1 MKTLKD
7 LRKDNITKE
16 GLETILKKNKL
27 QDHVSIDWIN
37 DKLVNFVISQDTAAD
52 KEELEKKKEEIAK
65 DIKNDKKEKDTNESL
80 MPLPIDE
87 KTAKLKGDVK
97 IIIKD
102 LYKTITDDVTSKLS
116 VRRCNVIYK
125 DKEVGTI
132 KIPMNSLKDLA
143 VNPYGNVSCILTLD
157 DGDLNILLRALK
169 KDEIK
174 ENLIS
179 EGLMDGP
186 VGFAAVVAGI
196 TGLFSGHGNAFSAL
210 GTIIFGGILGGTA
223 SIIAKKKA
231 KKKEAEEKD
240 KEADEKAK
248 DMFERSRERLI
259 SSVDDKTY
267 GEDDVKNIMDF
278 FYDPSG
284 NPYSI
289 DEINEKLDGCD
300 PKDVKALK
308 KAADEYYEKNKGAIE
323 AQRERDVKLTPEE
336 LDSLKE
342 HNKSLIEK
350 RTKEEEIKR
359 IDKDLDT
366 LDEEIEK
373 LKDKD
378 DEPSKRALARLQE
391 ERDNKKQEREETVHR
406 IDELNTSI
414 EETQKKVDEVN
425 KNNPPLTQKEKDEA
439 NREANKD
446 NIKELDKQI
455 SDLEK
460 KIKSGKDENGNQYT
474 KQEIEDMKDTLK
486 NTQLD
491 RAEAYGGPEERSKL
505 EAEFKTGASRSE
517 IQSLRDNVKS
527 SKEKLDS
534 VLKDPNSSTEAK
546 KEALDSYKENID
558 ALNFVDPGCKDV
570 TDAEKI
576 YNSSAKTVNND
587 RLAIL
592 KNKIQNGTDE
602 EKTAAAAE
610 YQKISRENWNIDH
623 PEDKDLSDEELDT
636 KILKNTKSPEEAEAI
651 KLGREAMESEE
662 QKKQRE
668 RENKDDKAKLQ
679 QLQDDLAK
687 CKFKPEDY
695 PKKVAEIH
703 NLQDKL
709 KLNGV
714 ELSAAES
721 AEPQDYKS
729 YATAKAHREDAE
741 KIAAEMERNQTKTS
755 SEDDY
760 NAFNKAYDDNMKK
773 LGEIYG
779 TDEEGNPNLPEDIKK
794 RLDDAKQYADDT
806 HDVAIQRKD
815 ATSVDS
821 QKEKAKVGID
831 KLTDEEKDKLND
843 LRSRKDELSDEEK
856 LELRKMEVFID
867 DPDATNYTEFSD
879 TIKNNEAA
887 AKAEKEAKANA
898 EEKLDNLRKKVE
910 NGEELDTLDQAEWN
924 AACKTAG
931 IKGADAKIPTVKTDA
946 PEKAKVGIDKLSS
959 EQKSEYSTL
968 MQKKF
973 DDLNDDEKKQRIR
986 LQKFIDGDYK
996 SIDDISDDDVEA
1008 EITKRKE
1015 DKANKEAEREDA
1027 KTLQDAL
1034 KKQLENGEELD
1045 DEQLAAWN
1053 NANKV
1058 LGSNEKPPKPTK
1070 KAAEAEKTGLDKLSD
1085 EELKEYEKLLKMSP
1099 EALEKDDEST
1109 KRLLQYKAYID
1120 KNSYKSLDDA
1130 KEDAEE
1136 TWNKMSRDKINAQ
1149 LDADRKKQEKE
1160 ISDRQKNKKT
1170 EEYKSRY
1177 DELTPAQQKEVEDI
1191 QNMDPEDIKK
1201 DPEMQKKAR
1210 VYAKFFDGASLEDAT
1225 SEVEKEIEN
1234 ETKKE
1239 RDKKVGNGLKTVSQ
1253 LKAEQEPK
1261 SQKISLTDE
1270 QSKELTEL
1278 LGKDSRSDE
1287 EEIRMRTL
1295 TLMSSKGLSEEDAKK
1310 EAEKNYN
1317 DEKTKEDSRK
1327 ADEMA
1332 LAMLVADDPKITE
1345 TDSYKELAKNY
1356 KEKYG
1361 VDFNSKKALEIAT
1374 DGEGSNGDLENDK
1387 DDNDAEGKNVN
1398 PATIWRKRKK
1408 KNGTGLTTY
1417 FYNAKGDSISP
1428 TVFQDKMDAYNE
1440 KKKKNKEKAEKERN
1454 KANESRVFKLGKGRL
1469 KTLQEM
1475 KSK

>member
-7 LRKDNITKE
+7 LRKDDITKE

-37 DKLVNFVISQDTAAD
+37 DKLVNFIISQDTAAD

-102 LYKTITDDVTSKLS
+102 LYKTIADDVTSKLS

-174 ENLIS
+174 ESLIS

-186 VGFAAVVAGI
+186 VGFAAVIAGI
-196 TGLFSGHGNAFSAL
+196 TGLFSGHGNVFSAL
-210 GTIIFGGILGGTA
+210 GTMVFGGILGGAA

-231 KKKEAEEKD
+231 KKKEDAEKD

-259 SSVDDKTY
+259 SSIDDKTY

-284 NPYSI
+284 TPYSI

-323 AQRERDVKLTPEE
+323 AQRERDAKLTPED

-342 HNKSLIEK
+342 HNKNLIEK

-391 ERDNKKQEREETVHR
+391 ERDNKKHKREETVHR

-446 NIKELDKQI
+446 DIKELDKQI

-474 KQEIEDMKDTLK
+474 KQEIEDMRDTLK

-505 EAEFKTGASRSE
+505 EAEFKSGASRSE

-546 KEALDSYKENID
+546 KEALDSYKKSID
-558 ALNFVDPGCKDV
+558 ALNFVDPDCKDV

-592 KNKIQNGTDE
+592 KNKMQNGTDE
-602 EKTAAAAE
+602 EKTDAAAE

-623 PEDKDLSDEELDT
+623 PEDKDLSDEELDA
-636 KILKNTKSPEEAEAI
+636 KILKNTKSSEEAEAI

-668 RENKDDKAKLQ
+668 RENKDNKDKLH

-695 PKKVAEIH
+695 PKKVAEIRD
-703 NLQDKL
+703 LQDKL
-709 KLNGV
+709 KSNGA

-806 HDVAIQRKD
+806 HDVAIRRKD

-910 NGEELDTLDQAEWN
+910 NGEELDALDQAEWN
-924 AACKTAG
+924 AACKTTGKTGADAKIPTVRTVAPEKKVG
-931 IKGADAKIPTVKTDA
+931 IDKLTDEEKDKLNDLRSRKDELSDEEKLELRKMEVFIDDPDATNYTEFSDTIKNNEAAAKAEKEAKANAEEKLDNLRKKVENGEELDAVDQAEWNAACKTTGKKGADAKIPTVRT
-946 PEKAKVGIDKLSS
+946 
-959 EQKSEYSTL
+959 
-968 MQKKF
+968 
-973 DDLNDDEKKQRIR
+973 
-986 LQKFIDGDYK
+986 
-996 SIDDISDDDVEA
+996 
-1008 EITKRKE
+1008 
-1015 DKANKEAEREDA
+1015 
-1027 KTLQDAL
+1027 
-1034 KKQLENGEELD
+1034 
-1045 DEQLAAWN
+1045 
-1053 NANKV
+1053 
-1058 LGSNEKPPKPTK
+1058 
-1070 KAAEAEKTGLDKLSD
+1070 
-1085 EELKEYEKLLKMSP
+1085 
-1099 EALEKDDEST
+1099 
-1109 KRLLQYKAYID
+1109 
-1120 KNSYKSLDDA
+1120 
-1130 KEDAEE
+1130 
-1136 TWNKMSRDKINAQ
+1136 
-1149 LDADRKKQEKE
+1149 
-1160 ISDRQKNKKT
+1160 
-1170 EEYKSRY
+1170 
-1177 DELTPAQQKEVEDI
+1177 
-1191 QNMDPEDIKK
+1191 
-1201 DPEMQKKAR
+1201 
-1210 VYAKFFDGASLEDAT
+1210 
-1225 SEVEKEIEN
+1225 
-1234 ETKKE
+1234 
-1239 RDKKVGNGLKTVSQ
+1239 
-1253 LKAEQEPK
+1253 EQEPEP
-1261 SQKISLTDE
+1261 QKISLTDE

-1317 DEKTKEDSRK
+1317 DEKTKEDNRK

-1361 VDFNSKKALEIAT
+1361 VDFNPKKALEIAT
-1374 DGEGSNGDLENDK
+1374 DGEESNGDLENDK

-1408 KNGTGLTTY
+1408 KNGKGLTKN
-1417 FYNAKGDSISP
+1417 FYNAKGDSIP
-1428 TVFQDKMDAYNE
+1428 PEEFQNKMAAYNE
-1440 KKKKNKEKAEKERN
+1440 KKQKNKDKAEKERN
-1454 KANESRVFKLGKGRL
+1454 RANESRVFKLGKGRL
-1469 KTLQEM
+1469 KTLREM

>member
-7 LRKDNITKE
+7 LRKDDITKE

-37 DKLVNFVISQDTAAD
+37 DKLVNFIISQDTAAD

-102 LYKTITDDVTSKLS
+102 LYKTIADDVTSKLS

-174 ENLIS
+174 ESLIS

-186 VGFAAVVAGI
+186 VGFAAVIAGI
-196 TGLFSGHGNAFSAL
+196 TGLFSGQGNVFSAL
-210 GTIIFGGILGGTA
+210 GTMVFGGILGGAA
-223 SIIAKKKA
+223 SIIANKKA
-231 KKKEAEEKD
+231 KKKEAAEKD
-240 KEADEKAK
+240 KEDDEKAK
-248 DMFERSRERLI
+248 DIFERSRERLI
-259 SSVDDKTY
+259 SSIDDKTY

-323 AQRERDVKLTPEE
+323 AQRERDAKLTPEE
-336 LDSLKE
+336 LNSLKE
-342 HNKSLIEK
+342 HNKNLIEK
-350 RTKEEEIKR
+350 RTKGEELKR

-391 ERDNKKQEREETVHR
+391 ERDNKKQEREETTHR
-406 IDELNTSI
+406 IDKLNASI

-446 NIKELDKQI
+446 DIKELDKQI

-474 KQEIEDMKDTLK
+474 KQEIEDMENTLK
-486 NTQLD
+486 NAQLD

-505 EAEFKTGASRSE
+505 EAEFKSGASRSE

-546 KEALDSYKENID
+546 KEALDSYKKSID
-558 ALNFVDPGCKDV
+558 ALNFVDPDCKDV
-570 TDAEKI
+570 TDAEKT

-587 RLAIL
+587 MLAIL
-592 KNKIQNGTDE
+592 KNKMQNGTDE

-623 PEDKDLSDEELDT
+623 PEDKDLSDEELDA

-668 RENKDDKAKLQ
+668 RENKDNKDKLH

-695 PKKVAEIH
+695 PKKVAEIRD
-703 NLQDKL
+703 LQTKL
-709 KLNGV
+709 KTNGA

-741 KIAAEMERNQTKTS
+741 KIVAELEKNQTKTTS
-755 SEDDY
+755 DDDY
-760 NAFNKAYDDNMKK
+760 NAFNKAYGDNMKK
-773 LGEIYG
+773 LKEIYG
-779 TDEEGNPNLPEDIKK
+779 EDEEGNPNLPEDIKK
-794 RLDDAKQYADDT
+794 RLDDAKQYAEDT

-831 KLTDEEKDKLND
+831 KL
-843 LRSRKDELSDEEK
+843 
-856 LELRKMEVFID
+856 
-867 DPDATNYTEFSD
+867 
-879 TIKNNEAA
+879 
-887 AKAEKEAKANA
+887 
-898 EEKLDNLRKKVE
+898 
-910 NGEELDTLDQAEWN
+910 
-924 AACKTAG
+924 
-931 IKGADAKIPTVKTDA
+931 
-946 PEKAKVGIDKLSS
+946 SS
-959 EQKSEYSTL
+959 KQKSEYSAL

-1008 EITKRKE
+1008 EITKRKG
-1015 DKANKEAEREDA
+1015 DKANKEVEKKDAEA
-1027 KTLQDAL
+1027 LQDAL

-1070 KAAEAEKTGLDKLSD
+1070 KASEAEKTGLDKLSD

-1120 KNSYKSLDDA
+1120 KDSYKSLDDA

-1136 TWNKMSRDKINAQ
+1136 AWNKQSRDKIKAQ

-1177 DELTPAQQKEVEDI
+1177 DELTPEQQKEVEDI

-1201 DPEMQKKAR
+1201 DSEMQKKAR

-1278 LGKDSRSDE
+1278 LGKNPRSDE
-1287 EEIRMRTL
+1287 EEVRMRTL

-1310 EAEKNYN
+1310 EAEKKYN

-1361 VDFNSKKALEIAT
+1361 VDFNPKKALEIAT
-1374 DGEGSNGDLENDK
+1374 DGEESNGDLENDK

-1408 KNGTGLTTY
+1408 KNGKGLTKN
-1417 FYNAKGDSISP
+1417 FYNAKGDSISSEE
-1428 TVFQDKMDAYNE
+1428 FQNKMTAYNE
-1440 KKKKNKEKAEKERN
+1440 KKQKNKEKAEKERN

>member
-27 QDHVSIDWIN
+27 QNHVSIDWIN
-37 DKLVNFVISQDTAAD
+37 DKLVNFIISQDTAAD

-102 LYKTITDDVTSKLS
+102 LYKTIADDVTSKLS
-116 VRRCNVIYK
+116 TRRCNVIYK

-210 GTIIFGGILGGTA
+210 GTMIFGGLIGGTA

-231 KKKEAEEKD
+231 KKKEDAEKD

-259 SSVDDKTY
+259 SSIDDKTY

-284 NPYSI
+284 TPYSI

-505 EAEFKTGASRSE
+505 EAEFKSGASRSE

-592 KNKIQNGTDE
+592 KNKMQNGTDE

-623 PEDKDLSDEELDT
+623 PEDKDLSDEELDA
-636 KILKNTKSPEEAEAI
+636 KILKNTKSSEEAEAI

-662 QKKQRE
+662 QKEQRE
-668 RENKDDKAKLQ
+668 RENKENKAKLQ

-709 KLNGV
+709 KSNGA

-760 NAFNKAYDDNMKK
+760 NAFNKAYNDNMKK

-794 RLDDAKQYADDT
+794 RLDDAKQYAEDT

-887 AKAEKEAKANA
+887 AKAEKEAKAKA

-910 NGEELDTLDQAEWN
+910 NGEELDAVDQAEWNAACKTTGKKGADAKIPTVRTVAPEKKVGIDKLTDEEKDKLNDLRSRKDELSDEEKLELRKMEVFIDDPDATNYTEFSDTIKNNEAAAKAEKEAKAKAEEKLDNLRKKVENGEELDALDQAEWN
-924 AACKTAG
+924 AACKTTG
-931 IKGADAKIPTVKTDA
+931 KKGADAKIPTVRT
-946 PEKAKVGIDKLSS
+946 
-959 EQKSEYSTL
+959 
-968 MQKKF
+968 
-973 DDLNDDEKKQRIR
+973 
-986 LQKFIDGDYK
+986 
-996 SIDDISDDDVEA
+996 
-1008 EITKRKE
+1008 
-1015 DKANKEAEREDA
+1015 
-1027 KTLQDAL
+1027 
-1034 KKQLENGEELD
+1034 
-1045 DEQLAAWN
+1045 
-1053 NANKV
+1053 
-1058 LGSNEKPPKPTK
+1058 
-1070 KAAEAEKTGLDKLSD
+1070 
-1085 EELKEYEKLLKMSP
+1085 
-1099 EALEKDDEST
+1099 
-1109 KRLLQYKAYID
+1109 
-1120 KNSYKSLDDA
+1120 
-1130 KEDAEE
+1130 
-1136 TWNKMSRDKINAQ
+1136 
-1149 LDADRKKQEKE
+1149 
-1160 ISDRQKNKKT
+1160 
-1170 EEYKSRY
+1170 
-1177 DELTPAQQKEVEDI
+1177 
-1191 QNMDPEDIKK
+1191 
-1201 DPEMQKKAR
+1201 
-1210 VYAKFFDGASLEDAT
+1210 
-1225 SEVEKEIEN
+1225 
-1234 ETKKE
+1234 
-1239 RDKKVGNGLKTVSQ
+1239 
-1253 LKAEQEPK
+1253 EQEPEP
-1261 SQKISLTDE
+1261 QKISLTDE

-1345 TDSYKELAKNY
+1345 TDSYKELVKNY

-1361 VDFNSKKALEIAT
+1361 VDFNPKKALEIAT
-1374 DGEGSNGDLENDK
+1374 DGEESNGDLENDK

-1408 KNGTGLTTY
+1408 KNGKGLTKN
-1417 FYNAKGDSISP
+1417 FYNAKGDSIP
-1428 TVFQDKMDAYNE
+1428 PEEFQNKMAAYNE
-1440 KKKKNKEKAEKERN
+1440 KKQKNKDKAEKERN
-1454 KANESRVFKLGKGRL
+1454 RANESRVFKLGKGRL
-1469 KTLQEM
+1469 KTLREM